1 MLRRHLL
8 GAGAAALAAPLAST
22 LAFPLASPA
31 LAQGAWPNQPVRLV
45 VPFAAGG
52 PTDIPARLFA
62 EEISKALPQRVIVE
76 NRTGAGVVVG
86 TDVVAKAPKDGQTL
100 LYTTVAHAS
109 LRPLF
114 PRLPFD
120 PQADLVPV
128 ALVGV
133 IPMIVTVGKDF
144 PARTLQELQ
153 QRGRA
158 ERGGIDYASS
168 GNGGAL
174 HLATELLLRQMGV
187 RGNHI
192 PYRGTA
198 AAMPDVLN
206 GTIPLIVD
214 VATSAVPYV
223 QRGETRGLAVMDSR
237 RLPQLPDVPTT
248 AEAGFPGLEAY
259 TWHMVMAPAGTP
271 EPVIQAVNQAF
282 NRVAAEAAV
291 QRRLSDLAMRLV
303 SDSTPA
309 SAADWLRRE
318 TVKWEGLIR
327 EANIRVD

>member
-1 MLRRHLL
+1 MLRRQLL
-8 GAGAAALAAPLAST
+8 GASAAALAL
-22 LAFPLASPA
+22 PLASPA
-31 LAQGAWPNQPVRLV
+31 FAQAAWPSQPIRLV

-62 EEISKALPQRVIVE
+62 EELGKILPQRLIVE

-86 TDVVAKAPKDGQTL
+86 TDLAAKAPKDGHTL

-109 LRPLF
+109 LRSLF

-120 PQADLVPV
+120 PATDLVPV

-133 IPMIVTVGKDF
+133 IPMLITVGKDF
-144 PARTLQELQ
+144 PARNLQELQ
-153 QRGRA
+153 ARFQA
-158 ERGGIDYASS
+158 ERGGFDYASS

-174 HLATELLLRQMGV
+174 HLATELMLRRMGV

-223 QRGETRGLAVMDSR
+223 RQGETRALAVMDSR
-237 RLPQLPDVPTT
+237 RLPQLPNVPTT

-271 EPVIQAVNQAF
+271 EPVIMAANAAF
-282 NRVAAEAAV
+282 NRVAAQASV
-291 QRRLSDLAMRLV
+291 QQRLSDLAMRLV

-309 SAADWLRRE
+309 SAGEWLRSE
-318 TVKWEGLIR
+318 TAKWETLIR
-327 EANIRVD
+327 EANIRVE

>member
-1 MLRRHLL
+1 MFRRQLL
-8 GAGAAALAAPLAST
+8 GAGAVALAL
-22 LAFPLASPA
+22 PA
-31 LAQGAWPNQPVRLV
+31 IARAQGSWPSQPLRLI

-62 EEISKALPQRVIVE
+62 ERMGEFLPNRVVVE

-86 TDVVAKAPKDGQTL
+86 TDVVAKAPKDGLTL

-120 PQADLVPV
+120 PVADFTPV

-133 IPMIVTVGKDF
+133 IPMIITVNKDF
-144 PARTLQELQ
+144 AAQNLQELQ
-153 QRGRA
+153 ARLK
-158 ERGGIDYASS
+158 ESSGGLDYASS

-174 HLATELLLRQMGV
+174 HLATELMLRRMGA
-187 RGNHI
+187 RGNHV

-206 GTIPLIVD
+206 GTIPIIVD
-214 VATSAVPYV
+214 VATSAVPFIK
-223 QRGETRGLAVMDSR
+223 RGETRALAVMDDR

-248 AEAGFPGLEAY
+248 AEAGFSDLIAY
-259 TWHMVMAPAGTP
+259 TWHMVLAPAGTP
-271 EPVIQAVNQAF
+271 AEVIQAANAAF
-282 NRVAAEAAV
+282 NRAAAQDVV
-291 QRRLSDLAMRLV
+291 QQRLGDLAMRLI
-303 SDSTPA
+303 SDSTPTS
-309 SAADWLRRE
+309 SANWLREE
-318 TVKWEGLIR
+318 TTKWEGLIR